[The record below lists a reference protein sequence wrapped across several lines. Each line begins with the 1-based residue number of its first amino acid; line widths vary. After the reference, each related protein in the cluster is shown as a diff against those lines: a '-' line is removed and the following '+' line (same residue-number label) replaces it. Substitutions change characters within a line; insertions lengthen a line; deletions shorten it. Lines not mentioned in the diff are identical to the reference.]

1 MVFPDHKY
9 AYNEYTGVAQIKD
22 RIKDVKQTNSKWQVV
37 APPTPPPTPFKN
49 PAEHGSVYNIHTL

>member
-1 MVFPDHKY
+1 M
-9 AYNEYTGVAQIKD
+9 AQIKD

-37 APPTPPPTPFKN
+37 APPTPPPTPTPTPTPPPFKN

>member
-1 MVFPDHKY
+1 M
-9 AYNEYTGVAQIKD
+9 AQIKD

-37 APPTPPPTPFKN
+37 APPPPTPTPTPTPPPFKN